1 MWRYEVTWTA
11 DPRCAPELQIFD
23 TYMNAIDATV
33 HVFESRVDVLQQNG
47 CCVKKTY
54 LSVEMPQDILDFV
67 ATAIDPTGQIQN
79 GICAM
84 DGRLYNGMVDDNW
97 NRMKDARADDAVY
110 RRCFEQHLAKLGGL
124 ACQRVASVAFAYKPL
139 VSIVV
144 PCYKTDRVYLSELLG
159 LVLVQSYDN
168 WELFLMDP
176 RPNGMRWPPLRQAST
191 TNAFIALSCPATA
204 AL

>member
-33 HVFESRVDVLQQNG
+33 HVFESR
-47 CCVKKTY
+47 
-54 LSVEMPQDILDFV
+54 
-67 ATAIDPTGQIQN
+67 
-79 GICAM
+79 
-84 DGRLYNGMVDDNW
+84 
-97 NRMKDARADDAVY
+97 
-110 RRCFEQHLAKLGGL
+110 FEQHRAKLGGL

-176 RPNGMRWPPLRQAST
+176 RPIWMRWPPLRQAST